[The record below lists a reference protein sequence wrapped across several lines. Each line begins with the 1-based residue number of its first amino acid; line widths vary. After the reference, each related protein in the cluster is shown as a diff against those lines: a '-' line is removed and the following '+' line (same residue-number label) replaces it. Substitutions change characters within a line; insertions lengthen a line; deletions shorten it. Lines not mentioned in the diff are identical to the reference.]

1 MQELESQLQLAQKE
15 RNDMEA
21 ELQSLRFDQEQM
33 SALVKVNKD
42 LKQQVDEMQQ
52 ETKMAITEQKQKMK
66 RLGSDLSTAQKEMKA
81 KHKAYE
87 NAVGVL
93 SRRLQ
98 EALAAKES
106 SEAELNELKAQF
118 SESENNQASLERIR
132 ALEAE
137 LQSLTHSPGGSEK
150 QRRRRSKDEA
160 ADSDFANGFGE
171 RKANVLT
178 LKEQG
183 RRRKALRG
191 SLSDPAELVGRRSQL
206 QLLQKQLDDQLD
218 KQPVENQELEDL
230 KWEVEQKERELQALK
245 QQLDLTEQR
254 SQKELE
260 GVQLVLQKDKF
271 MLQAKMS
278 ELKNSIKTLL
288 QQNQQLKLDL
298 KQGKMKKGETGSNP
312 VTPVKIPDCPVPAAL
327 LEELLKP
334 PSAVSKEPLRNL
346 NSCLQQLRLQRQM
359 EEHTVTVH
367 ESMSSWTQIEGQLTD
382 LTTNLSVTLLANESL
397 PHRDLQDHKPTDA
410 QEEVTQ

>member
-1 MQELESQLQLAQKE
+1 MQELESQLQLAQK
-15 RNDMEA
+15 RSDMEA

-33 SALVKVNKD
+33 SALVKVNED

-87 NAVGVL
+87 NAP
-93 SRRLQ
+93 Q
-98 EALAAKES
+98 EARGFRGRSSCLEEPTKKLELEAKGKTHGLGQSTTSREHNRILEVALAKREADLVQLNLQVQAVLRSKE
-106 SEAELNELKAQF
+106 EEDQKMKQLIQTLQM
-118 SESENNQASLERIR
+118 
-132 ALEAE
+132 ALEKE
-137 LQSLTHSPGGSEK
+137 
-150 QRRRRSKDEA
+150 
-160 ADSDFANGFGE
+160 
-171 RKANVLT
+171 KANVLT
-178 LKEQG
+178 LKEQV
-183 RRRKALRG
+183 RSWLKAFRARLRTSWAEDG
-191 SLSDPAELVGRRSQL
+191 KHSEEVSQIQRELVDARSQL

-298 KQGKMKKGETGSNP
+298 KQGKMKK
-312 VTPVKIPDCPVPAAL
+312 
-327 LEELLKP
+327 
-334 PSAVSKEPLRNL
+334 
-346 NSCLQQLRLQRQM
+346 RQM

-397 PHRDLQDHKPTDA
+397 PHRDLQDHKPSTDV